1 MLMSVETVTLCTE
14 IFASS
19 ISVRVKCH
27 PGAMDDLYSTEL
39 PHTLT
44 VQRKLSSDT
53 VHNQKFS
60 RICFNLY
67 GL

>member
-1 MLMSVETVTLCTE
+1 MLMLVETVTFCTE

-19 ISVRVKCH
+19 VSVRVKCH
-27 PGAMDDLYSTEL
+27 PGAMAVLYSAEL

-44 VQRKLSSDT
+44 VQTKLSSAT
-53 VHNQKFS
+53 VHNQKYS